1 MQQIARAAQGSS
13 SGEAAAR
20 LPRPDD
26 EDSSSSGRHWPPS
39 QRDGEEALL
48 LRSLAF
54 GPLSGSI
61 IKEEGGGGVGG
72 GGGGGG
78 ERLMLGTY
86 SSFSSLPDR
95 RQVCMIL
102 FPPVPPRQRDKTAGA
117 SVSIGISSTATPLV
131 LPSSLVRT
139 RPQAES

>member
-61 IKEEGGGGVGG
+61 IKDDGAGLR
-72 GGGGGG
+72 GGGG